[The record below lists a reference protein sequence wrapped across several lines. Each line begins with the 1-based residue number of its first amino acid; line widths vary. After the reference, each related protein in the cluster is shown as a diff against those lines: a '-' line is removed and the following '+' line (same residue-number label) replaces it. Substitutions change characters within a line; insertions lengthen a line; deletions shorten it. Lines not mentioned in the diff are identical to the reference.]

1 MKSKILFAIA
11 ISMLIC
17 TGTSAQISF
26 KTEYFGSSSY
36 WLDKGSEEPRERIGD
51 SKGSAV
57 VYQGSLNIPL
67 SMKTNKN
74 GKPIIWG
81 VGISGSYASLNNK
94 NFTDDL
100 VIPEIMNINFGIY
113 HMRPISD
120 RWSLRA
126 GIGGGIYT
134 PFTQLSKI
142 RWTHILGSMNA
153 IFIYQLRP
161 NLQLGG
167 GIAIN
172 STFGYPMVFPALYLN
187 WTLQGRFDFNLSMTN
202 GLSVEAGLNVCKFM
216 KLSLI
221 GEMNGQT
228 ALLERDGKDAIFTHM
243 YMVVGLRPEIKLGK
257 KVSIPITVGMNAVRP
272 AYYTAR
278 TLKAMFKS
286 SDDYYFQISPYASA
300 GITINF

>member
-1 MKSKILFAIA
+1 MNLKILFSTA
-11 ISMLIC
+11 ISLLVC
-17 TGTSAQISF
+17 TEVSAQFSF
-26 KTEYFGSSSY
+26 KTEYFGNSSY
-36 WLDKGSEEPRERIGD
+36 WLEKGNDEPRERIGD
-51 SKGSAV
+51 SKGSAM

-67 SMKTNKN
+67 STKTNKE
-74 GKPIIWG
+74 GKTIIWG
-81 VGISGSYASLNNK
+81 VGISGSYASLNNQ

-100 VIPEIMNINFGIY
+100 VIPEILNLDLGIY
-113 HMRPISD
+113 YMRPINK

-126 GIGGGIYT
+126 GVGGGIYA

-142 RWTHILGSMNA
+142 RWTHVLGSMNA

-187 WTLQGRFDFNLSMTN
+187 WILHGRFDFRLSMTN
-202 GLSVEAGLNVCKFM
+202 GLNIESGMNVNKFWR
-216 KLSLI
+216 LSLI

-228 ALLERDGKDAIFTHM
+228 ALLEKDGKDVMFTHM
-243 YMVVGLRPEIKLGK
+243 YMVTGLRSEIKLGS
-257 KVSIPITVGMNAVRP
+257 KVSIPITAGINAVRP
-272 AYYTAR
+272 AYYTDR

-286 SDDYYFQISPYASA
+286 DNDYYFQISPYASA